1 MGGKGSGPKSKGIVE
16 VLRAHVKESHR
27 LRPKKMSEEMVA
39 RIREL
44 RAKGYTQQAIARQ
57 LGISQCTVSVW
68 LMSEEHRAEYYAN
81 RAEGFERWMKGK
93 DHHLLYEKRKKRKFH
108 LKEIGGLEFQEKK
121 DTDFMSVIKG
131 GTKWETE
138 E

>member
-1 MGGKGSGPKSKGIVE
+1 MGGKGSGPKNTGIVE

-44 RAKGYTQQAIARQ
+44 RAQGYTQQAIASQ

-81 RAEGFERWMKGK
+81 RAEGHERWLKGK
-93 DHHLLYEKRKKRKFH
+93 DPKKIYQKVKERKFY
-108 LKEIGGLEFQEKK
+108 LKEVGGLEIKEK